1 MKGSSVLWEP
11 RTPPGAMKIGATRTV
26 SKCIDG
32 VRNRRVSGGSG
43 TYVPERQD
51 RSFVRAVPM
60 SDELTSRWV
69 TMRISLPSLP
79 RA

>member
-1 MKGSSVLWEP
+1 MRGLPLLWEF
-11 RTPPGAMKIGATRTV
+11 RTPPGAMKIGAALTV
-26 SKCIDG
+26 SKSIDG
-32 VRNRRVSGGSG
+32 VRNRLVSGESG

-51 RSFVRAVPM
+51 RSFVRAVSM

-69 TMRISLPSLP
+69 TMRISLPSLA